1 MKQKQ
6 LVGAAVF
13 LFLFTL
19 LISFAACL
27 LIGARSGIWQERLN
41 GTSGNLDAMVEVMQQ
56 MRKKDREQVL
66 IECLLRFSQYQR
78 LFRCLP
84 LCLSMQKILEMKKW
98 VLIPSYLKSNHI
110 SKLAEIFSNAIKC
123 FLSFHPGFVI

>member
-98 VLIPSYLKSNHI
+98 VLIPSP
-110 SKLAEIFSNAIKC
+110 F
-123 FLSFHPGFVI
+123 